1 MQYPLSH
8 KSTEWVSYEQESI
21 FPPNDSQASK
31 QFYHRFA
38 QIQESLYAEVETL
51 KDEKKSL
58 NSEILQLKSRI
69 IDLENQLDAQLDKA
83 QKKDKEI
90 SKLNFDKELSKKT
103 EDELKKIIEDLKKKL
118 ESLYKENL
126 EHRQN
131 FENYR
136 LEKRDLLKNLKESE
150 LNIEEFEKSLRV
162 KDEQIRSLE
171 ETVEETRKKE
181 KLQTTSQTLKLKHSK
196 FNIKP
201 LELEKRGI
209 SDSPERK
216 NLQLSDRSEEFYR
229 NFYMEARKLFNAD
242 SYTQIREKMFKFK
255 DVYLKYKKT
264 QKFIGK
270 LGNMIVQCSPSGSF
284 ESEPSTHQIW
294 KWVTRLLEEYMKLKQ
309 SVSGDSF
316 NKLCGLLGVGSIDEI
331 LEKVIQLQSGRLRG
345 NPRNP

>member
-58 NSEILQLKSRI
+58 NSEILQLKSKI
-69 IDLENQLDAQLDKA
+69 LDLENQLDSQQDKL
-83 QKKDKEI
+83 QKKEKEI

-103 EDELKKIIEDLKKKL
+103 EEELKKIIEDQKKKL
-118 ESLYKENL
+118 DHLHKENL
-126 EHRQN
+126 NYKQS
-131 FENYR
+131 FENFR
-136 LEKRDLLKNLKESE
+136 LEKRDLIKNLKESE
-150 LNIEEFEKSLRV
+150 LNIEEFEKSLRL
-162 KDEQIRSLE
+162 KDEHIRNLE
-171 ETVEETRKKE
+171 VTVEETRKKE
-181 KLQTTSQTLKLKHSK
+181 KKQTTSQTLKQNK

-201 LELEKRGI
+201 LDLEKKV
-209 SDSPERK
+209 SESPERK

-242 SYTQIREKMFKFK
+242 SYTQIREKMMKFK
-255 DVYLKYKKT
+255 EVYAKLKKT

-270 LGNMIVQCSPSGSF
+270 LGDMIVQCSPSGSF
-284 ESEPSTHQIW
+284 ESEPTNHQIW

-309 SVSGDSF
+309 SVSGESF
-316 NKLCGLLGVGSIDEI
+316 KKLCGLLGVASIEEI
-331 LEKVIQLQSGRLRG
+331 LEKVVQMQGVGRLCV
-345 NPRNP
+345 